1 MKINWFKYKTMTLQK
16 MASILGVKV
25 HVFEDFSKEKTI
37 DESCSDGPND
47 WNQATSVPEK
57 QIGDV

>member
-16 MASILGVKV
+16 IASMLSVKV

-37 DESCSDGPND
+37 DLSDNDGPND
-47 WNQATSVPEK
+47 NPQATSVPEK
-57 QIGDV
+57 QITDL

>member
-1 MKINWFKYKTMTLQK
+1 MTLQK
-16 MASILGVKV
+16 MASIFGVKV

-57 QIGDV
+57 QIGD

>member
-16 MASILGVKV
+16 IASMLSVKV

-37 DESCSDGPND
+37 DLSDNDGPND
-47 WNQATSVPEK
+47 NPQTTSVPEK
-57 QIGDV
+57 QITDL